1 MKSALKKVFC
11 AAVLIAAI
19 AGVRVHAQLQE
30 PSPVEK
36 ELAAKASDVTEVT
49 LDKSMLGFAAEF
61 MKDKDSADARKL
73 ISGLDAIYVRSYEFD
88 AEGAFTPEQI
98 EQLRKHYLTGEW
110 RQLVKERSQK
120 KDGESTD
127 VLVRV
132 VNGEQRG
139 MFVLT
144 VEPKEV
150 TLVLILGPIKME
162 DLGKLQG
169 LGAGLDTLPVSNDN
183 QNGKKKA
190 GK

>member
-19 AGVRVHAQLQE
+19 AGVRAHAQLQE

>member
-19 AGVRVHAQLQE
+19 AGVRAHAQLQE

-88 AEGAFTPEQI
+88 AQGAFTPEQI